1 MKEIVIKKSY
11 FLEKFS
17 ELEKV
22 DQDLIKRARNSC
34 VSAYA
39 PYSGFQVGSSILL
52 DNGKIITA
60 SNQENVAYPSG
71 LCAERVAIFYA
82 SSRFPESKI
91 LTIAVSAISKD
102 FKIDKQIS
110 PCGSCRQV
118 MSEYEVKQKKIY
130 QITF

>member
-1 MKEIVIKKSY
+1 MKEILIKKSY